1 MAIILISIILIIYY
15 VTFLMEAFG
24 EKYYENMIETKRQF
38 FIYLIP
44 FSMWVRAFINEFNKL
59 K

>member
-1 MAIILISIILIIYY
+1 MIIIISILLVIYY
-15 VTFLMEAFG
+15 ITFFLEAFG

-38 FIYLIP
+38 FLYLIP
-44 FSMWVRAFINEFNKL
+44 FSMWVKLFINEFNKL

>member
-1 MAIILISIILIIYY
+1 MAIIFIPIILSVYY
-15 VTFLMEAFG
+15 ISFFIEAFG
-24 EKYYENMIETKRQF
+24 EKYYGNMIETKRQF

>member
-1 MAIILISIILIIYY
+1 MAIIFITIILIIYY

-24 EKYYENMIETKRQF
+24 EKYYGNMIETKRQF